1 MRHNSAATAGLGNSR
16 QPPYMVRCW
25 SWSGD
30 TAAIPEL
37 PGLFRMIS
45 PNVYVNV
52 FRPASHFT
60 CQLLHTLPAAL
71 WCSTWRTSDKC
82 LYTVICFGIMIWTSL
97 KRKYYGTSLIW
108 DHVCISVTLGL
119 RLNCTDFTEG
129 GLVRLGNS
137 FMAFLVMQIVHTS
150 VSTHICMHVCVVF
163 SRWNFVVCP
172 KY

>member
-16 QPPYMVRCW
+16 QPPYMMRCW

-71 WCSTWRTSDKC
+71 RCSTWRTSDKC

-97 KRKYYGTSLIW
+97 KRKYYGTCTSLRP
-108 DHVCISVTLGL
+108 CICYAWPTFKLDWLHRGGAGSAWKLIHGIPCHANCPYFRIYAYMYACMCCVLEMKLCGL
-119 RLNCTDFTEG
+119 
-129 GLVRLGNS
+129 S
-137 FMAFLVMQIVHTS
+137 
-150 VSTHICMHVCVVF
+150 
-163 SRWNFVVCP
+163 
-172 KY
+172 